1 MKYLQGKNNS
11 LFFYLL
17 FFYLQHYI
25 FIISES
31 NMAVHK
37 IVILYF
43 PKLLKFPCPSSY
55 SSVTLFSGGSRIS
68 PWWRCQPYR
77 GHQHTILLNFPQNCY
92 EIERIWT
99 PRGTCVTHTPLRS
112 TNAIIGQK
120 PKATTKVTLTNH
132 PVVI

>member
-1 MKYLQGKNNS
+1 
-11 LFFYLL
+11 
-17 FFYLQHYI
+17 
-25 FIISES
+25 
-31 NMAVHK
+31 MAAHK

-68 PWWRCQPYR
+68 PKL
-77 GHQHTILLNFPQNCY
+77 H

-120 PKATTKVTLTNH
+120 PKATIKVTLTSH